1 MFYTG
6 SSTIHETDNG
16 FSRGRSSAG
25 VSPQY
30 GNRKIR
36 LHIPFAVF
44 PSVYM
49 SARKD
54 SKATEEAFMKNAV
67 GDLL

>member
-1 MFYTG
+1 MGSAEAAVPQAFHPKKGIEKYT
-6 SSTIHETDNG
+6 SI
-16 FSRGRSSAG
+16 SRSLS
-25 VSPQY
+25 
-30 GNRKIR
+30 
-36 LHIPFAVF
+36 VF

-54 SKATEEAFMKNAV
+54 SKATEEAFIKNAV